1 MRLVESVK
9 RLFSGKEK
17 PMANFDEEKPM
28 VNSIPKFIYD
38 PQTVEHRRAN
48 ISDINHERWKIP
60 DLDNGGYKKK
70 PDGRYDYVDTNWV
83 AHPEKRGFV
92 SIWEIN
98 HPLANAW
105 KALRLSGQDIEAYDS
120 ELLRARERAN
130 RITSP
135 SFQKLYEMEKYLDT
149 LNSEKV
155 RLSNKGLDF
164 LIPHLERE
172 IFSSEQELKDLND
185 RFAEACNRSDKYFE
199 DEVASLAAK
208 QNNAV
213 KPYDFLKT
221 RTKK

>member
-28 VNSIPKFIYD
+28 VNSIPKLIYD
-38 PQTVEHRRAN
+38 PQTVEHMRAN
-48 ISDINHERWKIP
+48 IWDTNHERWKIP
-60 DLDNGGYKKK
+60 DLDNGGYKRK
-70 PDGRYDYVDTNWV
+70 PNGLYDYVDTNWV
-83 AHPEKRGFV
+83 PHPEKRGFV
-92 SIWEIN
+92 SIWQVD

-120 ELLRARERAN
+120 ELLRARKRAD
-130 RITSP
+130 RIVFP
-135 SFQKLYEMEKYLDT
+135 IHQKLSEMQKYLDI
-149 LNSEKV
+149 LKSEKV

-199 DEVASLAAK
+199 DEVSSLAAM
-208 QNNAV
+208 QFNAV
-213 KPYDFLKT
+213 KPHDSLK
-221 RTKK
+221 KKNKE